1 MRFLRK
7 DLKITPTLKVS
18 SFSKIQRKSLIKSN
32 KIKVLVLPHDFF
44 DAPHAWGNKGIF
56 PDYFK
61 WLEFIKKMA
70 KITNYDWYI
79 KTHPNFIGQYGD
91 NQKKSRE
98 LVKKMFFGIKN
109 LKILPP
115 NYSHDQIIKEKID
128 LLISCHGSSLY
139 EYSYK
144 GITSL
149 ASSNSLPWNDFK
161 ICIVPKDINDL
172 KEKIINIRKTKNNFK
187 VNKNEILDYFYLRF
201 GYYKNSSWLLPFKK
215 YCDFVGGWHKR
226 QSMKIFEF
234 WMKEFNNIIVDEK
247 KKFIRKKILN

>member
-1 MRFLRK
+1 MEKR
-7 DLKITPTLKVS
+7 
-18 SFSKIQRKSLIKSN
+18 LI
-32 KIKVLVLPHDFF
+32 
-44 DAPHAWGNKGIF
+44 
-56 PDYFK
+56 
-61 WLEFIKKMA
+61 
-70 KITNYDWYI
+70 
-79 KTHPNFIGQYGD
+79 
-91 NQKKSRE
+91 
-98 LVKKMFFGIKN
+98 
-109 LKILPP
+109 
-115 NYSHDQIIKEKID
+115 
-128 LLISCHGSSLY
+128 LISCHGSSLY

>member
-1 MRFLRK
+1 MVR
-7 DLKITPTLKVS
+7 I
-18 SFSKIQRKSLIKSN
+18 
-32 KIKVLVLPHDFF
+32 
-44 DAPHAWGNKGIF
+44 
-56 PDYFK
+56 Y
-61 WLEFIKKMA
+61 KKMA

-144 GITSL
+144 
-149 ASSNSLPWNDFK
+149 
-161 ICIVPKDINDL
+161 
-172 KEKIINIRKTKNNFK
+172 E
-187 VNKNEILDYFYLRF
+187 
-201 GYYKNSSWLLPFKK
+201 
-215 YCDFVGGWHKR
+215 
-226 QSMKIFEF
+226 
-234 WMKEFNNIIVDEK
+234 
-247 KKFIRKKILN
+247 